1 MHLKHHLHVL
11 RRRPTRRV
19 RAAAAAA
26 LAAVLT
32 LTACS
37 TAPGLEEQARAGD
50 NKNYVAGDG
59 SVVEV
64 APSDRGEPVA
74 VTGTSA
80 EGEPID
86 LAKWRGDVVVLNVW
100 YAACGPCRAEAP
112 DLRDIA
118 TEYAADG
125 VKFVGVNTRDDA
137 KTAQAFQRRFEIPY
151 PSIIDSDGSA
161 IVALRG
167 QVSPQAVPTT
177 LVIDSEGRVAAR
189 ILGLADPSILRSLVD
204 DALA

>member
-1 MHLKHHLHVL
+1 MQHHPL
-11 RRRPTRRV
+11 RPIRRSARLRG
-19 RAAAAAA
+19 AAAAA
-26 LAAVLT
+26 LAAVLV
-32 LTACS
+32 LSACS
-37 TAPGLEEQARAGD
+37 TAPELEKQARAGD

-64 APSDRGEPVA
+64 AASDRGEPVA

-80 EGEPID
+80 EGKPVD
-86 LAKWRGDVVVLNVW
+86 LAKWRGNVVVLNVW

-112 DLRDIA
+112 DLRDLA
-118 TEYAADG
+118 NEYAADG

-137 KTAQAFQRRFEIPY
+137 ATAQAFQRRFEIPY
-151 PSIIDSDGSA
+151 PSIIDSDGAA

-167 QVSPQAVPTT
+167 EVSPQAVPTT

-189 ILGLADPSILRSLVD
+189 ILGLADPSVLRSLVD

>member
-1 MHLKHHLHVL
+1 MRHHSL
-11 RRRPTRRV
+11 RSTRRTA
-19 RAAAAAA
+19 RLKGAAAAV
-26 LAAVLT
+26 LAAVLA
-32 LTACS
+32 LSACS
-37 TAPGLEEQARAGD
+37 TAPGLEKQARAGD

-64 APSDRGEPVA
+64 AASDRGEPVD

-80 EGEPID
+80 EGKPVD

-118 TEYAADG
+118 KEYAPHG
-125 VKFVGVNTRDDA
+125 VKFVGVNSRDDA

-151 PSIIDSDGSA
+151 PSIIDSDGAA

-189 ILGLADPSILRSLVD
+189 ILGLADPSVLRSLVD

>member
-1 MHLKHHLHVL
+1 MQHQH
-11 RRRPTRRV
+11 RRPTRRTAGL

-26 LAAVLT
+26 LAAVLA
-32 LTACS
+32 LSACS
-37 TAPGLEEQARAGD
+37 TAPELEKQARAGD

-64 APSDRGEPVA
+64 AASDRGEPVE

-80 EGEPID
+80 EGKPVD
-86 LAKWRGDVVVLNVW
+86 LTKWRGDVVVLNVW

-118 TEYAADG
+118 NKYAADG
-125 VKFVGVNTRDDA
+125 VRFVGVNTRDDA

-151 PSIIDSDGSA
+151 PSIIDSDGAA
-161 IVALRG
+161 IIALRG

-177 LVIDSEGRVAAR
+177 LVIDKEGRVAAR
-189 ILGLADPSILRSLVD
+189 ILGIADPSVLRSLVD